1 MCQIFIFL
9 AKKYN
14 SYMTI
19 SFMQISPAKAVLAL
33 ALVEQR
39 VSWLE
44 TKGIE
49 QWERSHYLSRYNLAY
64 FENAARL
71 GRLWGLFEASR
82 LVASA
87 VLLDEDP
94 RWQDYE
100 KTPAWYV
107 HNLASAVDKPGA
119 GAEFLYWAEMK
130 ARELKKQFLRLD
142 CRTGAKKLMRIMK
155 KRVFYMPVSVRN
167 PSTKEHFGKRSY
179 KTDKKHLPGFG
190 PGFFTN

>member
-19 SFMQISPAKAVLAL
+19 SFMQIYPAKAVLAL

-71 GRLWGLFEASR
+71 GRLWGLFEESR

-87 VLLDEDP
+87 VLLDKDSRWKGFEDA
-94 RWQDYE
+94 
-100 KTPAWYV
+100 PAWYV

-142 CRTGAKKLMRIMK
+142 CRTGAKKINAYYEEKGFLYAGECEEPFYKGTLRQK
-155 KRVFYMPVSVRN
+155 K
-167 PSTKEHFGKRSY
+167 
-179 KTDKKHLPGFG
+179 L
-190 PGFFTN
+190 

>member
-14 SYMTI
+14 SYMII

-39 VSWLE
+39 VTWLE
-44 TKGIE
+44 TKRIE

-71 GRLWGLFEASR
+71 GRLWGLFEESR

-87 VLLDEDP
+87 VLLDKDP
-94 RWQDYE
+94 RWKGFEDA
-100 KTPAWYV
+100 PAWYV

-142 CRTGAKKLMRIMK
+142 CRTGAKKINAYYEEKGFLYAGECEEPFYKGTLRQK
-155 KRVFYMPVSVRN
+155 K
-167 PSTKEHFGKRSY
+167 
-179 KTDKKHLPGFG
+179 L
-190 PGFFTN
+190 

>member
-19 SFMQISPAKAVLAL
+19 SFMQIYPAKAVLAL

-39 VSWLE
+39 VTWLE
-44 TKGIE
+44 TKRIE
-49 QWERSHYLSRYNLAY
+49 QWARSHY
-64 FENAARL
+64 ENAARL

-100 KTPAWYV
+100 KAPAWYV

-130 ARELKKQFLRLD
+130 ARKLKKQFLRLD
-142 CRTGAKKLMRIMK
+142 CRTGAKKINAYYEEKGFLYAGECEEPFYKGTLRQK
-155 KRVFYMPVSVRN
+155 K
-167 PSTKEHFGKRSY
+167 
-179 KTDKKHLPGFG
+179 L
-190 PGFFTN
+190 

>member
-1 MCQIFIFL
+1 M
-9 AKKYN
+9 A
-14 SYMTI
+14 I

-44 TKGIE
+44 TKRIE

-87 VLLDEDP
+87 VLLDKDP
-94 RWQDYE
+94 RWKGFEDA
-100 KTPAWYV
+100 PAWYV

-119 GAEFLYWAEMK
+119 GAEFLHRAEMK
-130 ARELKKQFLRLD
+130 ARELKKQFLRLV
-142 CRTGAKKLMRIMK
+142 GPEQKKLMRIMK
-155 KRVFYMPVSVRN
+155 KRVFYMLVSARN

-179 KTDKKHLPGFG
+179 KTDKKHFPGVG

>member
-19 SFMQISPAKAVLAL
+19 SFMQIYPAKAVLAL

-39 VSWLE
+39 VTWLE
-44 TKGIE
+44 TKRIE
-49 QWERSHYLSRYNLAY
+49 QWARSHYLSRYNLAY

-71 GRLWGLFEASR
+71 GRLWGLFEDSR

-87 VLLDEDP
+87 VLLDKDP
-94 RWQDYE
+94 RWKGFEDA
-100 KTPAWYV
+100 PAWYV

-119 GAEFLYWAEMK
+119 GAEFLHRAEMK
-130 ARELKKQFLRLD
+130 ARESICPGLDPGFLQTNPFLRL
-142 CRTGAKKLMRIMK
+142 RGRGVLFTI
-155 KRVFYMPVSVRN
+155 
-167 PSTKEHFGKRSY
+167 KE
-179 KTDKKHLPGFG
+179 
-190 PGFFTN
+190 